1 MSIIM
6 GIAPT
11 EMADLISKPLLGVMI
26 LNIVDTYY

>member
-1 MSIIM
+1 M

-26 LNIVDTYY
+26 LNIIDTYYWEN